1 MSLHDIAL
9 GLTLSL
15 HTQYTPVYT
24 RRLGVRLEISWIKMN
39 EIWWM
44 ATTKL
49 EAHLMWKVN
58 GRQTPSD
65 GKCSHSLWLWQGE
78 LKSSLRQISTRLIN
92 SMFKQSF
99 DCYCKF
105 QRNSDNDMSIQI
117 YQKSL
122 KIYGYAICTLKL
134 IKTHLFTLSRVITDT
149 ILITLKDLNAQ

>member
-1 MSLHDIAL
+1 
-9 GLTLSL
+9 
-15 HTQYTPVYT
+15 
-24 RRLGVRLEISWIKMN
+24 
-39 EIWWM
+39 M
-44 ATTKL
+44 AK
-49 EAHLMWKVN
+49 AHI
-58 GRQTPSD
+58 P
-65 GKCSHSLWLWQGE
+65 CLWQGE

-134 IKTHLFTLSRVITDT
+134 IKTHLFTLSRVITGT
-149 ILITLKDLNAQ
+149 ILITSKDLNAQQCGFVSNKIGLTSNIAEKSTEENNLMAADCTLLRKRLSGRIVHRNRSKRYSS